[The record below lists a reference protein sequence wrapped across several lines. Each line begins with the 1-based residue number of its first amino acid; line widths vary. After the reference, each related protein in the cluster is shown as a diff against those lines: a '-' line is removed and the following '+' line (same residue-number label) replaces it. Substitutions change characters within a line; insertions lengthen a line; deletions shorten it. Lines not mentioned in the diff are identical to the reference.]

1 MPEFGQC
8 PNRARMP
15 EFETLCPKIRMKNAR
30 KFHQYDHI
38 NEIILYSAADDLL
51 IGYLT
56 IR

>member
-38 NEIILYSAADDLL
+38 NEIILYSAAADLL
-51 IGYLT
+51 IGYLI